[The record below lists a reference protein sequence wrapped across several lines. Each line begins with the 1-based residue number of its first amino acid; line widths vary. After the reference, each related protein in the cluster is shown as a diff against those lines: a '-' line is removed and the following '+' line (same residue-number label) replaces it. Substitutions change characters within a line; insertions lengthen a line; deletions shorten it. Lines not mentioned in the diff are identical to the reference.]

1 MAISYQWG
9 KMKKS
14 EALKIIDEVYGEFV
28 QDWLKADINNLEGIT
43 PLNERIL
50 NALEKAGML
59 PPFTYLKKLGTLIQH
74 GSRRMNNFSTGERVK
89 AFGNLGTIKSLSSN
103 GMFLEVKFDNVDQTV
118 VFLIDG
124 RIFSWNK
131 KPSLKKVITRK
142 K

>member
-1 MAISYQWG
+1 
-9 KMKKS
+9 
-14 EALKIIDEVYGEFV
+14 
-28 QDWLKADINNLEGIT
+28 
-43 PLNERIL
+43 
-50 NALEKAGML
+50 
-59 PPFTYLKKLGTLIQH
+59 
-74 GSRRMNNFSTGERVK
+74 MNNFSTGERVK